1 MRSLSG
7 VAATKWPTNI
17 ELHEEWQHCLNK
29 CCPLALEKFTYNH
42 TALLL
47 SSVLPLRFA
56 NKDIHRF
63 ITPGCLQPLS
73 SALISR
79 LEIQWASKGA
89 GGALFWSSVLPG
101 LLPSCSLPRPARPTQ
116 PLPSRSHSVS
126 PRTRSRGAVPR
137 LRSAARRG
145 GGGEASREQHVA
157 GQEG

>member
-79 LEIQWASKGA
+79 LEIQ
-89 GGALFWSSVLPG
+89 
-101 LLPSCSLPRPARPTQ
+101 
-116 PLPSRSHSVS
+116 
-126 PRTRSRGAVPR
+126 
-137 LRSAARRG
+137 
-145 GGGEASREQHVA
+145 
-157 GQEG
+157 